1 MGYFLYRGDMYLYIE
16 SYLYRETWL
25 GGKRWIVFGTYHSL
39 NRQYVTSGR
48 IYAFITTYH
57 DADHDDNDYDHDGDD
72 DDCNGDDGRLDNPH
86 GSGGFGRSHED

>member
-1 MGYFLYRGDMYLYIE
+1 MYCTELWGT
-16 SYLYRETWL
+16 SCTGETWL
-25 GGKRWIVFGTYHSL
+25 LGKRWIVFGTYHSL

-86 GSGGFGRSHED
+86 ERDNYDDDHDD